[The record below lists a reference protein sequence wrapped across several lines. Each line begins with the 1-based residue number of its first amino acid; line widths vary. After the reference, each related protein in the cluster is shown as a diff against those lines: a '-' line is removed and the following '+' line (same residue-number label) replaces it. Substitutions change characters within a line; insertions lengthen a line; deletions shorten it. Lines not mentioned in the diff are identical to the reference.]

1 MSLTCCLYMCIFLQS
16 IAYHVSA
23 HLRAIN
29 INMANKG
36 MFTIPTDASI
46 VCIDVRFIWFAF
58 SINIFLFVPNGIF
71 ISVCHYCNHWKQLSK
86 YFVSYVSKNIW
97 IFYFSTTGFLL
108 SKLSATLWHFNN
120 IILGC
125 FYLWP
130 QHLVHL
136 LPKCCLCGFCFC
148 FGFLPF
154 LDFTSCVNSAILP
167 RFCST
172 SVYLLADFLPFPMF
186 LVIFHS

>member
-1 MSLTCCLYMCIFLQS
+1 M
-16 IAYHVSA
+16 SA

-29 INMANKG
+29 INMANKD

-58 SINIFLFVPNGIF
+58 SINIILFVPNGIF

-97 IFYFSTTGFLL
+97 MFYFSTTGFLL

-120 IILGC
+120 IIFGC

-136 LPKCCLCGFCFC
+136 VLPKCCLCGFCFC
-148 FGFLPF
+148 FVWGFFCAIFRFHQLCK
-154 LDFTSCVNSAILP
+154 LCNFTLVLFHISLSAGWFSSFSNVSGNFSQLNK
-167 RFCST
+167 
-172 SVYLLADFLPFPMF
+172 
-186 LVIFHS
+186 

>member
-1 MSLTCCLYMCIFLQS
+1 MKLMKIFNVALEHVVYPCQMVFTQNSSKSEDIFLSLTCVYAHMCIFLQL

-29 INMANKG
+29 INMANKD

-58 SINIFLFVPNGIF
+58 SINIFLFIPNGIF
-71 ISVCHYCNHWKQLSK
+71 ISFCHYCNHWKQLNK
-86 YFVSYVSKNIW
+86 YFVSYVSKSIW
-97 IFYFSTTGFLL
+97 MFYFSTTGFLL
-108 SKLSATLWHFNN
+108 SKLSSTLWHFNN
-120 IILGC
+120 IIFGC

-136 LPKCCLCGFCFC
+136 LPKCCLCGFSFFVFC
-148 FGFLPF
+148 F
-154 LDFTSCVNSAILP
+154 
-167 RFCST
+167 FCH
-172 SVYLLADFLPFPMF
+172 F
-186 LVIFHS
+186 